1 MEDRKQIEHKLKE
14 ILPMLNSKY
23 KVKNIG
29 IFGSFLHGSANQ
41 DSDIDILVDFEE
53 TPGWEF
59 FDLLEYL
66 ESQFGRKV
74 DLVTPNALRNPLKNK
89 ILNQVKYV
97 S

>member
-1 MEDRKQIEHKLKE
+1 MENYKQIESMLKSMFPT
-14 ILPMLNSKY
+14 LASKY

-29 IFGSFLHGSANQ
+29 FFGSFLHGSANQ
-41 DSDIDILVDFEE
+41 NSDIDILVDFEE

-74 DLVTPNALRNPLKNK
+74 DLVTPNALRNPLKSK